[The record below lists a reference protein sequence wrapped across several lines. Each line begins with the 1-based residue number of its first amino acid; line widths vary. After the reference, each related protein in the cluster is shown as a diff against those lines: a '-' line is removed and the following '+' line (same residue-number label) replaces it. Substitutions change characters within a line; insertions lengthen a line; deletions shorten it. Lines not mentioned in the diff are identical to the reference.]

1 MLTLVV
7 PQTGFYIVGTL
18 DASGLQT
25 EQVNKH
31 KHCTCGGTGAEP
43 CPHIQAVATYLKLGG
58 DRAPA
63 PEPEASEP
71 TVELPEVCPIC
82 GGTVRPQGRRW
93 RCVNSSCHYWQ
104 HRGEQSGVKAFLTQP
119 HPAKQGAFY
128 EQSIEEREAF
138 LEHTH
143 RQLYANGYTPYG

>member
-7 PQTGFYIVGTL
+7 PQIGFYIVGTL
-18 DASGLQT
+18 DAHGLQT
-25 EQVNKH
+25 EQVDKH
-31 KHCTCGGTGAEP
+31 KHCTCGGAGAQP
-43 CPHIQAVATYLKLGG
+43 CVHIKAVATYLKLGG

-63 PEPEASEP
+63 PEPETPEP
-71 TVELPEVCPIC
+71 TVELPEICPIC
-82 GGTVRPQGRRW
+82 GGAVRPQGQRW
-93 RCVNSSCHYWQ
+93 RCVNSAGHYWQ

-143 RQLYANGYTPYG
+143 RRLYANGYTPYG